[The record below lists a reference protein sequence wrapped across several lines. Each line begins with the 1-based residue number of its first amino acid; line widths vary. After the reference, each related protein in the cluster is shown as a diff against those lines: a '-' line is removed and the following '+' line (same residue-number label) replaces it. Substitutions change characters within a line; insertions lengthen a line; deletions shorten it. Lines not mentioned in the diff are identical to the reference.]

1 MDKSLQLGI
10 PTKKIVSKM
19 GHAFSLSFG
28 KHIIQVGKDE
38 KKHKNHHSNSNS
50 VNMCHMVVD
59 FYLEQ
64 CSSCLQSQ

>member
-1 MDKSLQLGI
+1 
-10 PTKKIVSKM
+10 M

-38 KKHKNHHSNSNS
+38 KKHKNHHSNLNS
-50 VNMCHMVVD
+50 VNLCHMVVD